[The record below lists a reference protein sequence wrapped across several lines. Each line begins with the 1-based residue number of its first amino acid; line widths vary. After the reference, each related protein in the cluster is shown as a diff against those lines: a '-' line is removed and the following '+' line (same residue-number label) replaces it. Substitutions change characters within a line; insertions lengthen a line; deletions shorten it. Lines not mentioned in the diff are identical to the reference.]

1 MSAILA
7 EARKYR
13 LSLTVAT
20 QTLAQLRK
28 HNDEIVPAIFGNCG
42 TLVSFRVSGDDA
54 TILAKEFASDVIATQ
69 LENLP
74 DYELY
79 LRTLTL
85 AEGNTALI
93 ATHAERHTAYPPFNN
108 NNDAQDSPRVIQ
120 ASFERYTR
128 QRAHVDGWL
137 SKQSGLDAGAG

>member
-1 MSAILA
+1 M
-7 EARKYR
+7 
-13 LSLTVAT
+13 
-20 QTLAQLRK
+20 

-42 TLVSFRVSGDDA
+42 TLVELRVSGDDA

-85 AEGNTALI
+85 TEGSKTLI
-93 ATHAERHTAYPPFNN
+93 ATHAERHTAYPPFKNN
-108 NNDAQDSPRVIQ
+108 TDAQEGPRVIQ

-128 QRAHVDGWL
+128 ERLEVDAWL
-137 SKQSGLDAGAG
+137 ARRLPPDYQNMTVEDRGNKRTAKNRRSKKQYG